1 MEKVKARKET
11 LNSQMM
17 IEMMAWMK
25 ATKEE
30 IENLKKSIN

>member
-30 IENLKKSIN
+30 IGNLKKSIN